1 MKKLLFILFVL
12 FAFSACIP
20 SYVATGVIITEE
32 VSYQGTAEGL
42 HVEDGFDVIIDES
55 VPEGKII
62 VTTHKDIMK
71 QLDIYV
77 EDNVLYISLKGVR
90 KCVTKQLEAR
100 LSAKGFDNFV
110 ASGGSDIEG
119 AKVHTDSD
127 VAVVASAGSGVE
139 IQGRCKA
146 LALVV
151 SGGSEADLEELDAE
165 VVAAVVSGGSEA
177 TLSASKA
184 LELTASGGSEVEYR
198 GTPAILEVNTSG
210 GSEVSQLE

>member
-1 MKKLLFILFVL
+1 MKKLLFISLAV

-55 VPEGKII
+55 VPEGKIV

-100 LSAKGFDNFV
+100 LSAEGFDNFV

-119 AKVHTDSD
+119 AKVDTDSD
-127 VAVVASAGSGVE
+127 VAVVASAGS
-139 IQGRCKA
+139 R
-146 LALVV
+146 
-151 SGGSEADLEELDAE
+151 GGS
-165 VVAAVVSGGSEA
+165 
-177 TLSASKA
+177 KPHH
-184 LELTASGGSEVEYR
+184 R
-198 GTPAILEVNTSG
+198 GTPR
-210 GSEVSQLE
+210 